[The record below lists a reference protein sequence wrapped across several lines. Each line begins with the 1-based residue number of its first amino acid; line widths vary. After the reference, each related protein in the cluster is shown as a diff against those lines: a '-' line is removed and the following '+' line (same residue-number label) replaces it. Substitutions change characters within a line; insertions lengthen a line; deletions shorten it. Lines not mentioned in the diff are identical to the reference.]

1 MVARTAE
8 ARRQNKAPTAKRR
21 APCPHLVVLDEAAV
35 ARQEELAGLRLGGPL
50 ALLLRALSVAG
61 RFRFRVVVRDEEG
74 REVDDVSAEE
84 LRYFLSG
91 KSGGVCQR

>member
-1 MVARTAE
+1 MLAQQSVILL
-8 ARRQNKAPTAKRR
+8 QSQVG
-21 APCPHLVVLDEAAV
+21 HLVVLDEAAV

-50 ALLLRALSVAG
+50 APLLRALSVAG
-61 RFRFRVVVRDEEG
+61 RFRVVVRDEEG

-91 KSGGVCQR
+91 KSGGVRQR